1 MIRLAEKNI
10 RAAQRQSSK
19 GNQLKWEDKGF
30 WYKADYMGYEGLAE
44 YVVSSLLKYSD
55 VAENMYIRYQT
66 EEIFYKRSRYL
77 GCKSRNFLP
86 EGWQLITLER
96 LFQSNY
102 GRSLYKSI
110 FMIQRA
116 EERAAFLKEGAEQLT
131 GLKDFGAYLSC
142 LLTVDALFLNED
154 RHMHN
159 IGVLLDEQGQYH
171 YCPIFDN
178 GCALLSDTRMDYP
191 LEEDIIELIPQ
202 VKSKT
207 LSVDFDEQLDA
218 VENLYGYHIHFS
230 FGRHEIERVLEEE
243 PYYSREVKSRVR
255 EILLRQRRKY
265 QYLFV

>member
-19 GNQLKWEDKGF
+19 GDQLKWEDKGF

-86 EGWQLITLER
+86 E
-96 LFQSNY
+96 
-102 GRSLYKSI
+102 
-110 FMIQRA
+110 
-116 EERAAFLKEGAEQLT
+116 
-131 GLKDFGAYLSC
+131 
-142 LLTVDALFLNED
+142 D

-207 LSVDFDEQLDA
+207 LSMDFDEQLDA

-255 EILLRQRRKY
+255 EILLQQRRKY

>member
-19 GNQLKWEDKGF
+19 GNQLKWEDKGV

-142 LLTVDALFLNED
+142 LLTVDTLFLNED

-159 IGVLLDEQGQYH
+159 IGVLLDEQG
-171 YCPIFDN
+171 
-178 GCALLSDTRMDYP
+178 
-191 LEEDIIELIPQ
+191 
-202 VKSKT
+202 KSKT
-207 LSVDFDEQLDA
+207 LSMDFDEQLDA
-218 VENLYGYHIHFS
+218 VENLYGHHIHFS

-255 EILLRQRRKY
+255 EILLQQRRKY

>member
-86 EGWQLITLER
+86 E
-96 LFQSNY
+96 
-102 GRSLYKSI
+102 
-110 FMIQRA
+110 
-116 EERAAFLKEGAEQLT
+116 
-131 GLKDFGAYLSC
+131 
-142 LLTVDALFLNED
+142 D

-207 LSVDFDEQLDA
+207 LSMDFDEQLDA

-255 EILLRQRRKY
+255 EILLQQRRKY

>member
-55 VAENMYIRYQT
+55 VAANMYIRYQT

-86 EGWQLITLER
+86 
-96 LFQSNY
+96 
-102 GRSLYKSI
+102 
-110 FMIQRA
+110 
-116 EERAAFLKEGAEQLT
+116 
-131 GLKDFGAYLSC
+131 
-142 LLTVDALFLNED
+142 ED

-207 LSVDFDEQLDA
+207 LSMDFDEQLDA

-255 EILLRQRRKY
+255 EILLQQRRKY

>member
-86 EGWQLITLER
+86 E
-96 LFQSNY
+96 
-102 GRSLYKSI
+102 
-110 FMIQRA
+110 
-116 EERAAFLKEGAEQLT
+116 
-131 GLKDFGAYLSC
+131 
-142 LLTVDALFLNED
+142 D

-159 IGVLLDEQGQYH
+159 IGVLLDEQGKYH

-207 LSVDFDEQLDA
+207 LSMDFDEQLDA
-218 VENLYGYHIHFS
+218 VENLYGHHIHFS

-255 EILLRQRRKY
+255 EILLQQRRKY

>member
-55 VAENMYIRYQT
+55 VAANMYIRYQT

-86 EGWQLITLER
+86 E
-96 LFQSNY
+96 
-102 GRSLYKSI
+102 
-110 FMIQRA
+110 
-116 EERAAFLKEGAEQLT
+116 
-131 GLKDFGAYLSC
+131 
-142 LLTVDALFLNED
+142 D

-159 IGVLLDEQGQYH
+159 IGVLLDEQGKYH

-218 VENLYGYHIHFS
+218 VENLYGHHIHFS

-255 EILLRQRRKY
+255 EILLQQRRKY